1 MNREVRPDMSDD
13 DLAEIASKY
22 SVLRE
27 FREKETSVYSI
38 ISARGLL
45 DKLCGHMERERRTTI
60 PNEELAK
67 IASRYHIT
75 KEFRE
80 KEPSTYSVIQQRG
93 LIGKLCGHM
102 QREVRPEISDDD
114 LAEIASQYD
123 VLNDFM
129 KNENSAYSIIHKR
142 GLFDKLCGHMKR
154 SCRVLTDDVL
164 EEIALKYHT
173 RLEFMEADSSAY
185 STACKRGI
193 IDKICTHME
202 RQNTPSGYW
211 SKELC
216 HEKALDYDSRSEF
229 QNGNPKA
236 YAAAQRNGWLDEICD
251 HMIPKGNWF
260 KRKIYVFTFSDGY
273 AYVGLAQDPK
283 DRYRAHI
290 AGKGRSPIYPHIK
303 KTGATFDFKILT
315 DWIDKDIAGKV
326 EDDYI
331 NQYAAEGWKMLNRA
345 KGGSLGSI
353 TNLYT
358 HERLKCEVEKY
369 EYIDDFRK
377 DSPRFYNYI
386 KNHHLLDKY
395 CSKMKFKRTPRGYW
409 NLERA
414 IAVIPECRSRKELQ
428 KNHPQAYNILNKA
441 RMLDKYYP
449 NNSWKIKW
457 TLERSM
463 SVIPLCN
470 SRKELQKKYVRA
482 YQVLLKAGLLDD
494 YFPLKW
500 KPFSTEKKIA
510 IITNCKTRIELHNR
524 HRTVYDWA
532 SKNGLLD
539 KYFPMKRKL

>member
-1 MNREVRPDMSDD
+1 
-13 DLAEIASKY
+13 
-22 SVLRE
+22 
-27 FREKETSVYSI
+27 
-38 ISARGLL
+38 
-45 DKLCGHMERERRTTI
+45 
-60 PNEELAK
+60 
-67 IASRYHIT
+67 
-75 KEFRE
+75 
-80 KEPSTYSVIQQRG
+80 
-93 LIGKLCGHM
+93 
-102 QREVRPEISDDD
+102 
-114 LAEIASQYD
+114 
-123 VLNDFM
+123 
-129 KNENSAYSIIHKR
+129 
-142 GLFDKLCGHMKR
+142 
-154 SCRVLTDDVL
+154 
-164 EEIALKYHT
+164 
-173 RLEFMEADSSAY
+173 
-185 STACKRGI
+185 
-193 IDKICTHME
+193 
-202 RQNTPSGYW
+202 
-211 SKELC
+211 
-216 HEKALDYDSRSEF
+216 
-229 QNGNPKA
+229 
-236 YAAAQRNGWLDEICD
+236 
-251 HMIPKGNWF
+251 
-260 KRKIYVFTFSDGY
+260 
-273 AYVGLAQDPK
+273 
-283 DRYRAHI
+283 
-290 AGKGRSPIYPHIK
+290 
-303 KTGATFDFKILT
+303 
-315 DWIDKDIAGKV
+315 
-326 EDDYI
+326 
-331 NQYAAEGWKMLNRA
+331 MLNKA

-358 HERLKCEVEKY
+358 HELLKCEVEKY

-377 DSPRFYNYI
+377 DSPRYYNYI

-395 CSKMKFKRTPRGYW
+395 CSKMKFRRTPRGYW

-482 YQVLLKAGLLDD
+482 YQVLLKAGILDD